1 MMMISGGVDSDGDGV
16 DDDGDVKDEM
26 EEDVNDGCD
35 TVRVMGLKRCSL
47 WATRSTT
54 IAIVLAIVN
63 GDNFGKD
70 VIMMMMIMSIL
81 IYNDDYFRRSDDDE
95 TMTFQ

>member
-1 MMMISGGVDSDGDGV
+1 MMMISGGVDCDGDGV
-16 DDDGDVKDEM
+16 DDDGDVEDEM
-26 EEDVNDGCD
+26 EVDVNDGCD

-54 IAIVLAIVN
+54 IAIVTAIGN

-70 VIMMMMIMSIL
+70 G
-81 IYNDDYFRRSDDDE
+81 DHDDDDQE
-95 TMTFQ
+95 HFDLQWWLF

>member
-1 MMMISGGVDSDGDGV
+1 
-16 DDDGDVKDEM
+16 M

-54 IAIVLAIVN
+54 IAIVTAIGN

-70 VIMMMMIMSIL
+70 G
-81 IYNDDYFRRSDDDE
+81 DHDDDDQE
-95 TMTFQ
+95 HFDLQWWLF